1 MDKNKVKKE
10 YNKKI
15 QNLAKLNKYY
25 YELSKP
31 LVKDYEY
38 DKIKADI
45 LFLEKKYDFLESEN
59 SPSKI
64 VGFKPSKTFK
74 KVLHRVPMLSL
85 SNAFD
90 EEDLINFEKK
100 INNFLD
106 QKRLISAD
114 INVIKIINVYVP
126 NGSSLESSKFEY
138 KINWLNCLSS
148 FLDDQEKKGEL
159 ICLMGDFNVAPSNL
173 DIHDP
178 KKYEGGIMASEI
190 ERNALNNVLKKRL
203 IDSFRIFEQNTG
215 HWSWWDYRN
224 NAFELN
230 KGWRIDH
237 IYISKEL
244 SSNLKSCVI
253 DSSPRGNLRPSDHAP
268 VMIDLNLSEINADFF
283 EDEDNFFEI

>member
-1 MDKNKVKKE
+1 MDNSFPIEPFEKLGYSVEVYGQKSYNGVAIISKIKPENVKKGF
-10 YNKKI
+10 YGCTDFN
-15 QNLAKLNKYY
+15 QNI
-25 YELSKP
+25 E
-31 LVKDYEY
+31 
-38 DKIKADI
+38 I
-45 LFLEKKYDFLESEN
+45 
-59 SPSKI
+59 
-64 VGFKPSKTFK
+64 
-74 KVLHRVPMLSL
+74 
-85 SNAFD
+85 
-90 EEDLINFEKK
+90 
-100 INNFLD
+100 FLD

-114 INVIKIINVYVP
+114 INGIKIINVYVP

-138 KINWLNCLSS
+138 KINWLNCLAS
-148 FLDDQEKKGEL
+148 FLDDQEKKGGL

-178 KKYEGGIMASEI
+178 NKYKGGIMASEM

-203 IDSFRIFEQNTG
+203 LDSFRIFEQNTG

-224 NAFELN
+224 NSFELN

-244 SSNLKSCVI
+244 SSKLKSCVI

-268 VMIDLNLSEINADFF
+268 VMIDLNLNDINEDFF